1 MLELT
6 PVFRFWYEHA
16 FSKELRHRNGK
27 GLTILGWDMKKQG
40 NLLVWIRFWL
50 QENSSVN
57 QTQIIIISYFF
68 FLMADPG
75 DVGPRAGVLYGTKH
89 LLSY

>member
-1 MLELT
+1 
-6 PVFRFWYEHA
+6 
-16 FSKELRHRNGK
+16 
-27 GLTILGWDMKKQG
+27 MKKQV

-57 QTQIIIISYFF
+57 QTQLIIIIII

-75 DVGPRAGVLYGTKH
+75 DVGPRAGVLCGTKH

>member
-1 MLELT
+1 
-6 PVFRFWYEHA
+6 
-16 FSKELRHRNGK
+16 
-27 GLTILGWDMKKQG
+27 MKKQV

-57 QTQIIIISYFF
+57 QTQIIIIIII

-75 DVGPRAGVLYGTKH
+75 DVGPRAGVLCGTKH